1 MSLYVHDVT
10 FDPPSHPFRI
20 GVRLLGF
27 DGSCVCVCLV
37 SAIRSRGDATF
48 MCNGVSWK
56 LCVCCLHLVVH
67 PVQNGALS
75 SVQLF

>member
-1 MSLYVHDVT
+1 MCT
-10 FDPPSHPFRI
+10 M
-20 GVRLLGF
+20 LLLILLLILF
-27 DGSCVCVCLV
+27 ALGSGCLGLTALVCVCVCLV